1 MKHTK
6 EMESSPHLKLTID
19 MRADDKDIYYELF
32 QQIKA
37 WREAKKVKRFNI
49 RDPIKI
55 FPLYC
60 QAWDLRKG
68 SGRLTFRQIARK
80 MGANIQVTKARFY
93 KAFELIYGQAYD
105 KELFTKAKNT
115 VHKES
120 LRKHCGTCNEREN
133 CKDPC
138 PDVIP
143 FVNQD
148 WRERD
153 YREVQSNIRN

>member
-1 MKHTK
+1 
-6 EMESSPHLKLTID
+6 
-19 MRADDKDIYYELF
+19 MR
-32 QQIKA
+32 
-37 WREAKKVKRFNI
+37 V
-49 RDPIKI
+49 
-55 FPLYC
+55 
-60 QAWDLRKG
+60 
-68 SGRLTFRQIARK
+68 
-80 MGANIQVTKARFY
+80 NIQVTKARFY

-148 WRERD
+148 WRKRD